1 MDQAANDQFRRPVP
15 CHAELAGREIHY
27 LAWGNP
33 DNPPLIMRHGLA
45 WTGRDFDTA

>member
-1 MDQAANDQFRRPVP
+1 MDQAANNQFRRPVS

-33 DNPPLIMRHGLA
+33 DNPPLIM
-45 WTGRDFDTA
+45 